1 MKLALVT
8 GGHRRLGAV
17 ISARLAAD
25 GWALAIHGA
34 HDAEPDGIL
43 ATILA
48 QHATDWHG
56 FVADLADAAAVDA
69 LVPAVSAH
77 FGKAPDLLVNNAS
90 RFVDDT
96 AASATAAEIA
106 THHAV
111 NTAAPIAL
119 ALALHRTGNRGAV
132 VNIVDQ
138 RVRNPVPDQ
147 FSYGLS
153 KSALAAATRTLAV
166 SLAPHLRVNAVAPGL
181 TLPTRDYDDALMA
194 RIVSA
199 MPLGRLP
206 SPSDIADAVAFLAS
220 AESTTGQ
227 TLFVD
232 GGASLKSF
240 DRDFVFL

>member
-1 MKLALVT
+1 VKLALVT

-17 ISARLAAD
+17 IAARLAAD
-25 GWALAIHGA
+25 GWTLAIHGA
-34 HDAEPDGIL
+34 HDAAPDAVL
-43 ATILA
+43 AKVFV
-48 QHATDWHG
+48 QHATSWHG

-77 FGKAPDLLVNNAS
+77 FGRAPDLLVNNAS

-96 AASATAAEIA
+96 AARATAVELAA
-106 THHAV
+106 HHAV
-111 NTAAPIAL
+111 NTAAPITL
-119 ALALHRTGNRGAV
+119 ALALHRMGNRGAI
-132 VNIVDQ
+132 VNIIDQ

-166 SLAPHLRVNAVAPGL
+166 SLAPLLRVNAVAPGL
-181 TLPTRDYDDALMA
+181 TLPTRDYDRALMT
-194 RIVSA
+194 RIASA

-206 SPSDIADAVAFLAS
+206 APSDIADAVAFLAG

>member
-1 MKLALVT
+1 MSLKNHHKLLLTGAAGGLGQAL
-8 GGHRRLGAV
+8 RQRLKANCEV
-17 ISARLAAD
+17 LRLSDRISP
-25 GWALAIHGA
+25 G
-34 HDAEPDGIL
+34 DAGPGEEVVL
-43 ATILA
+43 
-48 QHATDWHG
+48 
-56 FVADLADAAAVDA
+56 ADLADAAAVDA

-166 SLAPHLRVNAVAPGL
+166 SLAPQLRVNAVAPGL

>member
-25 GWALAIHGA
+25 GWVLAVHGA
-34 HDAEPDGIL
+34 HDAEPDATLEQVL
-43 ATILA
+43 ATHKT
-48 QHATDWHG
+48 QWHG
-56 FVADLADAAAVDA
+56 FAADLSDATAVEA
-69 LVPAVSAH
+69 LIPAVSAH

-96 AASATAAEIA
+96 VATATAAELTA
-106 THHAV
+106 HHAV
-111 NTAAPIAL
+111 NAAAPIAL
-119 ALALHRTGNRGAV
+119 ALGLHRSGGRGSI

-153 KSALAAATRTLAV
+153 KSTLAAATRSLAV
-166 SLAPHLRVNAVAPGL
+166 SLAPDIRVNAVAPGL
-181 TLPTRDYDDALMA
+181 TLPTPDYDAALMA
-194 RIVSA
+194 RIAAA

-206 SPSDIADAVAFLAS
+206 SPSDIADAVLFLAS
-220 AESTTGQ
+220 AASMTGQ

>member
-1 MKLALVT
+1 VKLALVT

-25 GWALAIHGA
+25 GWTLAIHGA
-34 HDAEPDGIL
+34 HDAEPDAVL
-43 ATILA
+43 AKVFA
-48 QHATDWHG
+48 RHATTWHG

-69 LVPAVSAH
+69 LVPAVSGH
-77 FGKAPDLLVNNAS
+77 FGRAPDLLVNNAS
-90 RFVDDT
+90 RFVDDK
-96 AASATAAEIA
+96 AASATAHELAA
-106 THHAV
+106 HHAV

-119 ALALHRTGNRGAV
+119 ALALHRAGNRGAI
-132 VNIVDQ
+132 VNIIDQ

-153 KSALAAATRTLAV
+153 KAALAAATRTLAV
-166 SLAPHLRVNAVAPGL
+166 SLAPLLRVNAVAPGL

-194 RIVSA
+194 RIAAA

-220 AESTTGQ
+220 AESVTGQ

>member
-1 MKLALVT
+1 VKLALVT

-56 FVADLADAAAVDA
+56 FVADLADAAAVDG

-153 KSALAAATRTLAV
+153 KSALAAATRMLAV
-166 SLAPHLRVNAVAPGL
+166 ALAPHLRVNAVAPGL
-181 TLPTRDYDDALMA
+181 TLPTRDYDDALMG